1 MKMGTLLFAAVLIL
15 AASVPASAAKGS
27 GPDKNMSEMIEPC
40 PNYTC
45 AAFWTDCEGIGN
57 GQVLWLDE
65 GSECLYFSTIY
76 TQWEGMCQEPPAT
89 FWDALC
95 FQ

>member
-1 MKMGTLLFAAVLIL
+1 VKKSMLLLVAVLIL
-15 AASVPASAAKGS
+15 VAWTPAFAANGS
-27 GPDKNMSEMIEPC
+27 IGEENICPVIEPC